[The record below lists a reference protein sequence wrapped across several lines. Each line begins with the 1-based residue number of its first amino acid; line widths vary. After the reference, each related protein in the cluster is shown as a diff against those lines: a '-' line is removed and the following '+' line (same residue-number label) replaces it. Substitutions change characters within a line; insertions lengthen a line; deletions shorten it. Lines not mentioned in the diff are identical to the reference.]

1 MYTMVDFLLVVII
14 VLIVAFTD
22 NIFKTVPVF
31 KKLFTDPINYMLLIV
46 LVILFILID
55 MCNGIILAF
64 LVLYLSVYMNQ
75 NKQNNTALSNR
86 NSNININNVNN
97 VNNVNNN
104 SVQRKVHFSDVE
116 HVIAPQSI
124 RSNSEFIYN
133 NTKPFPNGNLKPF
146 QPTYQDEMKSV
157 VPEPTNQN
165 LVPDFITSVGLPN
178 RDSYDIVGCRYDFK
192 NSPQNLT
199 KNGPPLAQC
208 NTYSGEQTTRT
219 GTVFYPLHG

>member
-75 NKQNNTALSNR
+75 NKQNNTALSN
-86 NSNININNVNN
+86 S
-97 VNNVNNN
+97 
-104 SVQRKVHFSDVE
+104 
-116 HVIAPQSI
+116 
-124 RSNSEFIYN
+124 
-133 NTKPFPNGNLKPF
+133 
-146 QPTYQDEMKSV
+146 
-157 VPEPTNQN
+157 
-165 LVPDFITSVGLPN
+165 
-178 RDSYDIVGCRYDFK
+178 
-192 NSPQNLT
+192 
-199 KNGPPLAQC
+199 
-208 NTYSGEQTTRT
+208 
-219 GTVFYPLHG
+219 